1 MPKYTSTANG
11 LASLGRNGDTMLMH
25 VNPAEVAG
33 LSALL
38 GSEPTINP
46 DTGMP
51 EAFNWLSPIL
61 GVLGG
66 TASMFMGS
74 AIKEPLEEAAKDVV
88 SEGWL
93 EPIGLIGSGLTGA
106 ATNAGLSALG
116 AGMTGGNV
124 GNEALAGA
132 LTGGAMGAYGGM
144 EAGNMLGKPPVQP
157 TPTVTPQQTMDTM
170 FEAIPTTTPQQT
182 MDTMFE
188 AVPNQLSPTQ
198 SPDFFDKFSTNLGR
212 AWDTNIT
219 GKGGFKNF
227 VKEHGEPLML
237 AGAAQAGLSSEFGV
251 DEQKKK
257 IEEQQL
263 RLLQQA
269 GINPADLMYSYSFTT
284 PGSRFAGGGVVGE
297 SAEFGVPTRVRLPQR
312 YIDEVKR
319 AGGLE
324 ALMLSDPQNT
334 KLAEQLMGAMSY
346 AQGGYINT
354 KPFNPQEHYPQSMI
368 DKAKPYAAA
377 APQRHEVVDGYED
390 GGFVE
395 GDGDGMSDDVEA
407 VLEGEE
413 EIRVADGEVIIP
425 KAIVDMFGVEALDN
439 MLKRVRMAAYG
450 TDKQVKQDAGK
461 EVVLDMLD

>member
-1 MPKYTSTANG
+1 
-11 LASLGRNGDTMLMH
+11 MLMH
-25 VNPAEVAG
+25 VNPQEVAG

-74 AIKEPLEEAAKDVV
+74 AVGEPLEEAMKGGMFEDWA
-88 SEGWL
+88 
-93 EPIGLIGSGLTGA
+93 EPLSTVGSGLAGA
-106 ATNAGLSALG
+106 ATNAGISALG
-116 AGMTGGNV
+116 AGLSGGNV

-132 LTGGAMGAYGGM
+132 LTGGAMGAYGNW
-144 EAGNMLGKPPVQP
+144 EADNLLGKPPVQP
-157 TPTVTPQQTMDTM
+157 AQNPSLATDASMGYGQMGMDTSDV
-170 FEAIPTTTPQQT
+170 T
-182 MDTMFE
+182 
-188 AVPNQLSPTQ
+188 SQ
-198 SPDFFDKFSTNLGR
+198 SPGFFDQVGTNLGR
-212 AWDTNIT
+212 AWDTNT
-219 GKGGFKNF
+219 KNGGFKNF
-227 VKEHGEPLML
+227 IKTQGEPLML

-269 GINPADLMYSYSFTT
+269 GIDPADLMYSYSFST
-284 PGSRFAGGGVVGE
+284 PGSRFAGGGIVGQ
-297 SAEFGVPTRVRLPQR
+297 SAEFGVPTQVILPQR
-312 YIDEVKR
+312 YIDEVKN

-346 AQGGYINT
+346 RGAAQGGYINT

-395 GDGDGMSDDVEA
+395 GEGDGMSDDVDA
-407 VLEGEE
+407 LLEGEE

>member
-1 MPKYTSTANG
+1 
-11 LASLGRNGDTMLMH
+11 MLMH
-25 VNPAEVAG
+25 VNPQEVAG

-74 AIKEPLEEAAKDVV
+74 AVGEPLEEAMKGGMFEDWA
-88 SEGWL
+88 
-93 EPIGLIGSGLTGA
+93 EPLSTVGSGLAGA
-106 ATNAGLSALG
+106 ATNAGISALG
-116 AGMTGGNV
+116 AGLSGGNV

-132 LTGGAMGAYGGM
+132 LTGGAMGAYGNW
-144 EAGNMLGKPPVQP
+144 EADNLLGKPPVQP
-157 TPTVTPQQTMDTM
+157 AQNPSLATDASMGYGQMGMDTSDV
-170 FEAIPTTTPQQT
+170 T
-182 MDTMFE
+182 
-188 AVPNQLSPTQ
+188 SQ
-198 SPDFFDKFSTNLGR
+198 SPGFFDQVGTNLGR
-212 AWDTNIT
+212 AWDTNT
-219 GKGGFKNF
+219 KNGGFKNF
-227 VKEHGEPLML
+227 IKTQGEPLML

-251 DEQKKK
+251 DEQKEK

-269 GINPADLMYSYSFTT
+269 GIDPADLMYSYSFST
-284 PGSRFAGGGVVGE
+284 PGSRFAGGGIVGQ
-297 SAEFGVPTRVRLPQR
+297 SAEFGVPTQVILPQR
-312 YIDEVKR
+312 YIDEVKN

-346 AQGGYINT
+346 RGAAQGGYINT

-395 GDGDGMSDDVEA
+395 GEGDGMSDDVDA
-407 VLEGEE
+407 LLEGEE

>member
-1 MPKYTSTANG
+1 MPRFNSTANG

-25 VNPAEVAG
+25 VNPQEVAG

-66 TASMFMGS
+66 TASMFTGS
-74 AIKEPLEEAAKDVV
+74 AVSEPLEEAMK
-88 SEGWL
+88 GGML
-93 EPIGLIGSGLTGA
+93 EDWAGPLSTVGSGLAGA
-106 ATNAGLSALG
+106 ATNAGISALG
-116 AGMTGGNV
+116 AGLSGGNV

-132 LTGGAMGAYGGM
+132 LTGGAMGAYGNW
-144 EAGNMLGKPPVQP
+144 EADNLLGRGSPGTAEGKVSDMLDALPDTLPSSEQP
-157 TPTVTPQQTMDTM
+157 G
-170 FEAIPTTTPQQT
+170 
-182 MDTMFE
+182 
-188 AVPNQLSPTQ
+188 
-198 SPDFFDKFSTNLGR
+198 FFDQVGTNLGR
-212 AWDTNIT
+212 AWDTNT
-219 GKGGFKNF
+219 KNGGFKNF
-227 VKEHGEPLML
+227 IKTQGEPLML

-269 GINPADLMYSYSFTT
+269 GIDPADLMYSYSFST
-284 PGSRFAGGGVVGE
+284 PGSRFAGGGIVGQ
-297 SAEFGVPTRVRLPQR
+297 SAEFGVPTEVQLPQR
-312 YIDEVKR
+312 YIDEVKK

-324 ALMLSDPQNT
+324 ALMLSDPRNT
-334 KLAEQLMGAMSY
+334 NLAEQLMGAMSY
-346 AQGGYINT
+346 RGAAQGGYINT
-354 KPFNPQEHYPQSMI
+354 KPFDPNSAHPLAMV

-395 GDGDGMSDDVEA
+395 GEGDGMSDDVDA
-407 VLEGEE
+407 LLEGEE

-425 KAIVDMFGVEALDN
+425 KAIVDMFGVDALDN

>member
-1 MPKYTSTANG
+1 MPRFNSTANG

-25 VNPAEVAG
+25 VNPQEVAG

-74 AIKEPLEEAAKDVV
+74 AVGEPLEEAMKGGMFEDWA
-88 SEGWL
+88 
-93 EPIGLIGSGLTGA
+93 EPLSTVGSGVAGA
-106 ATNAGLSALG
+106 ATNAGISALG
-116 AGMTGGNV
+116 AGLSGGNV

-132 LTGGAMGAYGGM
+132 LTGGAMGAYGNW
-144 EAGNMLGKPPVQP
+144 EADNLLGKPPVQP
-157 TPTVTPQQTMDTM
+157 AQNPSLATDASMGYGQMGMDTSDV
-170 FEAIPTTTPQQT
+170 T
-182 MDTMFE
+182 
-188 AVPNQLSPTQ
+188 SQ
-198 SPDFFDKFSTNLGR
+198 SPGFFDQVGTNLGR
-212 AWDTNIT
+212 AWDTNT
-219 GKGGFKNF
+219 QNGGFKNF
-227 VKEHGEPLML
+227 VKEQGEPLML

-269 GINPADLMYSYSFTT
+269 GIDPADLMYSYSFST
-284 PGSRFAGGGVVGE
+284 PGSRFAGGGIVGQ
-297 SAEFGVPTRVRLPQR
+297 SAEFGVPTQVILPQR
-312 YIDEVKR
+312 YIDEVKN

-346 AQGGYINT
+346 RGAAQGGYINT

-395 GDGDGMSDDVEA
+395 GEGDGMSDDVDA
-407 VLEGEE
+407 LLEGEE

>member
-1 MPKYTSTANG
+1 MPRFNSTANG

-25 VNPAEVAG
+25 VNPQEVAG

-74 AIKEPLEEAAKDVV
+74 AVGEPLEEAMKGGMFEDWA
-88 SEGWL
+88 
-93 EPIGLIGSGLTGA
+93 EPLSTVGSGVAGA
-106 ATNAGLSALG
+106 ATNAGISALG
-116 AGMTGGNV
+116 AGLSGGNV

-132 LTGGAMGAYGGM
+132 LTGGAMGAYGNW
-144 EAGNMLGKPPVQP
+144 EADNLLGKPPVQP
-157 TPTVTPQQTMDTM
+157 RDFVEEGPGLTQGDVTSNAL
-170 FEAIPTTTPQQT
+170 E
-182 MDTMFE
+182 
-188 AVPNQLSPTQ
+188 NQVYNATNAYNPAASQ
-198 SPDFFDKFSTNLGR
+198 SPGFFDQVGANLGR
-212 AWDTNIT
+212 AWDTNT
-219 GKGGFKNF
+219 KNGGFKNF
-227 VKEHGEPLML
+227 VKEQGEPLML

-269 GINPADLMYSYSFTT
+269 GIDPADLMYSYSFST
-284 PGSRFAGGGVVGE
+284 PGSRFAGGGIVGQ
-297 SAEFGVPTRVRLPQR
+297 SAEFGVPTQVRLPQR
-312 YIDEVKR
+312 YIDEVKN

-334 KLAEQLMGAMSY
+334 KLTEQLMGAMSY
-346 AQGGYINT
+346 RGAAQGGYINT
-354 KPFNPQEHYPQSMI
+354 KPFDPNSAHPLAMV

-395 GDGDGMSDDVEA
+395 GEGDGMSDDVDA
-407 VLEGEE
+407 LLEGEE

>member
-1 MPKYTSTANG
+1 MPRYNSTANG

-25 VNPAEVAG
+25 VNPQEVAG

-74 AIKEPLEEAAKDVV
+74 AVGEPLEEAMKGGMFEDWAGPLSTV
-88 SEGWL
+88 
-93 EPIGLIGSGLTGA
+93 GSGLAGA
-106 ATNAGLSALG
+106 ATNAGIGALG
-116 AGMTGGNV
+116 AGLSGGNV

-144 EAGNMLGKPPVQP
+144 EAGSMLDKPPVQP
-157 TPTVTPQQTMDTM
+157 RDFVEEGPGLTQGDVTSNAL
-170 FEAIPTTTPQQT
+170 E
-182 MDTMFE
+182 
-188 AVPNQLSPTQ
+188 NQVYNATNAYNPAASQ
-198 SPDFFDKFSTNLGR
+198 SPGFFDQVGTNLGR
-212 AWDTNIT
+212 AWDTNT
-219 GKGGFKNF
+219 KNGGFKNF

-269 GINPADLMYSYSFTT
+269 GINPADLMYSYSFST
-284 PGSRFAGGGVVGE
+284 PGSRFARGGIVGQ
-297 SAEFGVPTRVRLPQR
+297 SAEFGVPTEVQIPQR
-312 YIDEVKR
+312 YIDEVKK

-324 ALMLSDPQNT
+324 ALMLNDPKATNT
-334 KLAEQLMGAMSY
+334 AQQFMGGLSY

-354 KPFNPQEHYPQSMI
+354 KPFDPNAAHPLSMV
-368 DKAKPYAAA
+368 DKAKPYAAT
-377 APQRHEVVDGYED
+377 APQRHEVIDGYED

-395 GDGDGMSDDVEA
+395 GEGDGMSDDVDA
-407 VLEGEE
+407 MLEGEE

>member
-157 TPTVTPQQTMDTM
+157 AQNPSLATDASMGYGQMGMD
-170 FEAIPTTTPQQT
+170 AADI
-182 MDTMFE
+182 
-188 AVPNQLSPTQ
+188 ASQ
-198 SPDFFDKFSTNLGR
+198 SPDFFDQFSTNLGR